1 MVLLCFGIQRAS
13 AQFDLLSIAA
23 ACLLLLRI
31 VV

>member
-13 AQFDLLSIAA
+13 AQFDVAQHRVGVLFLLQ
-23 ACLLLLRI
+23 I